1 MDTLSF
7 IVTVVLITAS
17 GALAPGPLFFQ
28 TISQGIKIGARS
40 GLIFSISH
48 TVVEFSLIML
58 LAFGLFAVRNEVVI
72 RNIISILGGVVLIG
86 FGLYQIVG
94 SLKKKEINQKHVVSS
109 QRLFL
114 IGILFTALNPYFIVS
129 ALYIQRKAS

>member
-40 GLIFSISH
+40 GLIFSIAH
-48 TVVEFSLIML
+48 TIVEFSLIRL
-58 LAFGLFAVRNEVVI
+58 LALGLLAVRNEV
-72 RNIISILGGVVLIG
+72 
-86 FGLYQIVG
+86 
-94 SLKKKEINQKHVVSS
+94 
-109 QRLFL
+109 
-114 IGILFTALNPYFIVS
+114 FIQTRTS
-129 ALYIQRKAS
+129 K